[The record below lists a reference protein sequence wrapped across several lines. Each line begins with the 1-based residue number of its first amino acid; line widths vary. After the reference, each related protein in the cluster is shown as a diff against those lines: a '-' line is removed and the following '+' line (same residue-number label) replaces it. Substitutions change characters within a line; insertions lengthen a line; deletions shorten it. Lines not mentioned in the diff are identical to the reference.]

1 MEESDLNKLI
11 SKMTIEEKV
20 QLLTGKTFWTTFSND
35 RLNIPSIF
43 LADGPHGI
51 RKVVGRDSLAMKGI
65 KAICFPT
72 APALASSWNIDLAKR
87 LGEALGE
94 ECISLDVQILL
105 GPGVNQKRSPLCG
118 RNFEYFS
125 EDPILTGQIGTAFVL
140 GVQSMGVGSSIKHYA
155 LNNQEYERFSSNSI
169 VDERTMREIY
179 LLAFEMII
187 KNAKPMT
194 IMCSYNKINGIYAS
208 EHNYLI
214 RDILKNEWG
223 YEGFVL
229 SDWMASNDKVESI
242 KNGLDLE
249 MPTKNQ
255 FRDDEVISAI
265 NKGDLDEKVVNEA
278 VRRVLSV
285 IFKTYKIPNNNIS
298 FDIEQHHQL
307 AREIAIE
314 SMVLLK
320 NENDILPLDLNE
332 IKKIAILGDFAKN
345 PRYQGAG
352 SSNITSTQLDIPYD
366 CLKNEIGHRIE
377 IKYSQ
382 GYNSD
387 TIDDKLII
395 EAVDIAKHSDVA
407 IIFAGLPPSYESEGI
422 DREHINLPPSHNHLI
437 EEICKV
443 QKKTVVILLNG
454 SCVAMPW
461 IDLPS
466 AIIEAWLLGQACG
479 SAIVDIL
486 LGKINPSGKLS
497 ETFPIVLEENP
508 SFLNFGER
516 DVIYGERI
524 FIGYRY
530 YEKKKIKPLFPFG
543 FGLSYTTFEYKDI
556 TVDKEKITNKSDL
569 NIVITIKNTGNRK
582 GKEII
587 QVYVRD
593 IESDLIRP
601 IKELKAFKKIELD
614 IGEEK
619 KVKFTLKERDFAYW
633 HPKYKTWIVE
643 SGDFE
648 ILVGSSSA
656 DIRLK
661 KKIKM
666 NSNFM
671 FQIPLFRDSLLKD
684 FFNHSKGRE
693 LLNNLFQEA
702 LDPDDNENFLEK
714 ITKMNMNLINDLP
727 LNKIID
733 YLFLGKISYA
743 KVDSLLLKLNSDLK

>member
-20 QLLTGKTFWTTFSND
+20 QLLTGKTFWTTFPND

-51 RKVVGRDSLAMKGI
+51 RKVVGHDSLAMKGI
-65 KAICFPT
+65 NAICFPT
-72 APALASSWNIDLAKR
+72 APALASSWSIDLAKR

-94 ECISLDVQILL
+94 ECLSLDVQILL

-125 EDPILTGQIGTAFVL
+125 EDPILTGQMGTAFVL
-140 GVQSMGVGSSIKHYA
+140 GVQSMGVGSAIKHYA

-169 VDERTMREIY
+169 VDERTMRELY
-179 LLAFEMII
+179 LLAFEIII
-187 KNAKPMT
+187 KYAKPMT

-223 YEGFVL
+223 FEGFVL
-229 SDWMASNDKVESI
+229 SDWMASNDKVKSI

-255 FRDDEVISAI
+255 FRDDDVINAI
-265 NKGDLDEKVVNEA
+265 NKGYLDEKVVNEA

-285 IFKTYKIPNNNIS
+285 IFKTCKIHNNNIS
-298 FDIEQHHQL
+298 FDFEQHHQL

-320 NENDILPLDLNE
+320 NENDILPLNLNE

-352 SSNITSTQLDIPYD
+352 SSNITTTQLDIPYD
-366 CLKNEIGHRIE
+366 CLKNEIGDRIE

-382 GYNSD
+382 GYNSE
-387 TIDDKLII
+387 TTNEKLIA
-395 EAVDIAKHSDVA
+395 EAVNIAKHSDVV

-422 DREHINLPPSHNHLI
+422 DREHINLPPSHNQLI
-437 EEICKV
+437 EEICKI
-443 QKKTVVILLNG
+443 QKKTVVLLLNG

-466 AIIEAWLLGQACG
+466 AVIEAWLLGQACG

-486 LGKINPSGKLS
+486 LGKNNPSGKLS
-497 ETFPIVLEENP
+497 ETFPIALEDNP
-508 SFLNFGER
+508 SFLNYGER

-530 YEKKKIKPLFPFG
+530 YEKKNIKPLFPFG
-543 FGLSYTTFEYKDI
+543 FGL
-556 TVDKEKITNKSDL
+556 
-569 NIVITIKNTGNRK
+569 
-582 GKEII
+582 
-587 QVYVRD
+587 
-593 IESDLIRP
+593 
-601 IKELKAFKKIELD
+601 
-614 IGEEK
+614 
-619 KVKFTLKERDFAYW
+619 
-633 HPKYKTWIVE
+633 
-643 SGDFE
+643 
-648 ILVGSSSA
+648 
-656 DIRLK
+656 
-661 KKIKM
+661 
-666 NSNFM
+666 
-671 FQIPLFRDSLLKD
+671 
-684 FFNHSKGRE
+684 
-693 LLNNLFQEA
+693 
-702 LDPDDNENFLEK
+702 
-714 ITKMNMNLINDLP
+714 
-727 LNKIID
+727 
-733 YLFLGKISYA
+733 
-743 KVDSLLLKLNSDLK
+743 